1 MQKLPKYVEIEE
13 YYKDKIENGII
24 PAGALFP
31 PENEISLQFS
41 ASHMTITKAMN
52 ELSSKGYVKR
62 IPGKG
67 TFASDDYKAVI
78 KKPLFKSNSISAQI
92 LASGMTPKTEL
103 YKYSI
108 IKGKEIPNVAKKM
121 NIEPDKIDTFL
132 SAYSK
137 SLSLESSLNND
148 ENKDMTLAEI
158 IRDENASVEEE
169 IEYEGL
175 KNDIY
180 NIVSRLKDR
189 EQEVVK
195 MRFGLGN
202 TAKKTLEEIGNLYG
216 VTKECIRQ
224 TEMRALK
231 KMKATGAELLAC
243 YVC

>member
-1 MQKLPKYVEIEE
+1 
-13 YYKDKIENGII
+13 
-24 PAGALFP
+24 
-31 PENEISLQFS
+31 
-41 ASHMTITKAMN
+41 
-52 ELSSKGYVKR
+52 
-62 IPGKG
+62 
-67 TFASDDYKAVI
+67 
-78 KKPLFKSNSISAQI
+78 
-92 LASGMTPKTEL
+92 
-103 YKYSI
+103 
-108 IKGKEIPNVAKKM
+108 M

-137 SLSLESSLNND
+137 SLSLESSLNSD
-148 ENKDMTLAEI
+148 DNKDLTLGEI
-158 IRDENASVEEE
+158 IRDENTSVEEE
-169 IEYEGL
+169 VEFEGL
-175 KNDIY
+175 KSDIY
-180 NIVSRLKDR
+180 SIVSSLKDR